1 MKSFE
6 KVVNPCL
13 CKVNGSAVLSHAYAK
28 IKYEG
33 KRLSISGVIGPT
45 SNGNC
50 RGSCGQCVDEIRG
63 GKPEGLWTDEM
74 LAKFCDVWDRWHLN
88 DMRPYCKHQKEL
100 GWDKLASKKVTLYHY
115 SLTHEYFMKQRELK
129 NRVNRKL
136 GEDGFATLTD
146 EEKEL
151 WNLPIQKTSW
161 DPLDDSRYE
170 PRKKQ
175 EWYSGATEEK
185 TLGWLYPNEHPD
197 GILTKPCP
205 VCGYKYGSTWKTEQV
220 PEDVLQFLYN
230 LPDTT
235 RLPAWV

>member
-1 MKSFE
+1 MKAFE

-13 CKVNGSAVLSHAYAK
+13 CKVSGSPVLSHAYAK

-33 KRLSISGVIGPT
+33 KRLSISGVVGPT
-45 SNGNC
+45 PNGNC

-74 LAKFCDVWDRWHLN
+74 LAKFCDVWERWHLN
-88 DMRPYCKHQKEL
+88 DMRSYCQHQKAL
-100 GWDKLASKKVTLYHY
+100 GWDKLACKKVTLYHY

-129 NRVNRKL
+129 NRANNKL
-136 GEDGFATLTD
+136 GAEGHVTLTE

-151 WNLPIQKTSW
+151 WNLPIKKTSW
-161 DPLDDSRYE
+161 KPLNDPLYE
-170 PRKKQ
+170 PRKK
-175 EWYSGATEEK
+175 EDWYSGATEVK
-185 TLGWLYPNEHPD
+185 TLGWLYPDEHPD

-205 VCGYKYGSTWKTEQV
+205 VCGYKYGSAWKTEQV

-235 RLPAWV
+235 KSPAWV